1 METSERKEEVLK
13 PSNLAGHVATL
24 LHLTVGSDSKYI
36 SVRDL
41 SSFCWEETA
50 RPALEDPGNG
60 AAHD

>member
-1 METSERKEEVLK
+1 METRERKEEVLK

-24 LHLTVGSDSKYI
+24 LRFTLGSDSKFI
-36 SVRDL
+36 PVRDL
-41 SSFCWEETA
+41 SSFCREVTA